1 MYVDQSH
8 GRVFLRVRNPQ
19 AIEKF
24 LPGMVEQ
31 VDWRNHNI
39 AVEHNLSS
47 TKILRNIGMKVPS
60 PIRYRYNWPGRYPP
74 FAHQIDTSEFLTL
87 TRRGFVLS
95 EMGTA
100 KTASVLWAADYLM
113 NEGEVDKCIIVGP
126 LSTLERVWR
135 DEVFNFIMHR
145 KAVVLHGDAKK
156 RRRLLESDAD
166 FYIINY
172 EGLDILLPDL
182 QKRDDINLMVVDEA
196 AAYRNG
202 QTTRYSI
209 LQQTVRPK
217 QRLWLLTGTPCPNA
231 PTDAWALAR
240 LVDRAKVP
248 TYFTTWKRETMQ
260 QVSTYKW
267 IPRVGSHERVFD
279 VLQPAVR
286 FRKKDCLDLP
296 PVTFESRTCGL
307 TPEQL
312 TAYGKMRQF
321 MVAQASGHRI
331 DAVNAADQIGKLRQ
345 ILCGVVKDTATGEY
359 VVLPHQPRAR
369 VMMECIE
376 QASAKVIVVIP
387 FKGITQALYDT
398 VVTGIKKPNIGP
410 YSCDIVNGDVSPTKR
425 NEIWRRFKHEKE
437 PHVVLCHPQV
447 MAHGLTLTEADMMV
461 FYAPIYSNEQ
471 SQQVMERINRPGQKR
486 NMTIIRI
493 GGMPLEWEIYKH
505 VEAKRK
511 WQDTILDLYKQV
523 LQS

>member
-1 MYVDQSH
+1 MYVDTNH

-24 LPGMVEQ
+24 LPGLVEE
-31 VDWRNHNI
+31 VDWRQHNI
-39 AVEHNLSS
+39 AVDHNLAS
-47 TKILRNIGMKVPS
+47 TKILRNVGIKVPS
-60 PIRYRYNWPGRYPP
+60 PIRYRYNWPGRHKP

-87 TRRGFVLS
+87 TRKGFVLS

-113 NEGEVDKCIIVGP
+113 NEGEVDKAIIVGP

-135 DEVFNFIMHR
+135 DEVFNFVMHR

-156 RRRLLESDAD
+156 RRRLLDSDAD

-172 EGLDILLPDL
+172 EGLDIILGELR
-182 QKRDDINLMVVDEA
+182 QRTDINLMVVDEA

-202 QTTRYSI
+202 QTNRYATLLKAI
-209 LQQTVRPK
+209 QPK

-231 PTDAWALAR
+231 PTDAWALAK
-240 LVDRAKVP
+240 LVDRTKVP

-267 IPRVGSHERVFD
+267 VPRVGSHSRVFE

-296 PVTFESRTCGL
+296 PVTFASRQCEL

-312 TAYGKMRQF
+312 KAYGKMRQF
-321 MVAQASGHRI
+321 MVTQAAGHRI

-345 ILCGVVKDTATGEY
+345 ILCGAVKDPGTGAY
-359 VVLPHQPRAR
+359 VTIPHAPRVKVLL
-369 VMMECIE
+369 ECIE

-387 FKGITQALYDT
+387 FKGITQALAEEVGKVY
-398 VVTGIKKPNIGP
+398 P
-410 YSCDIVNGDVSPTKR
+410 CEIVNGDVTPTRR
-425 NEIWRRFKHEKE
+425 NEIWRRFKHEKD

-447 MAHGLTLTEADMMV
+447 MAHGLTLTEADMLV
-461 FYAPIYSNEQ
+461 FYAPIYSNEH

-486 NMTIIRI
+486 HMTIIRI
-493 GGMPLEWEIYKH
+493 GGMPLEWEIYKV
-505 VEAKRK
+505 VEGKRK
-511 WQDTILDLYKQV
+511 WQDTILDLYKHV